1 MRKSLFLTVCL
12 TALIGAATPTGA
24 PQAKSPD
31 RIIEAYTLAV
41 GGEAAVARIQTRE
54 VHAKRHHGPKVTY
67 YWQKP
72 NKVLLV
78 EGKKKTGFDG
88 NSGWLLSSK
97 RRVTKISKGAQVVL
111 LEDADP
117 LRYTHLKQLYPDVK
131 QTVPSSLDG
140 RPMDVLE
147 TENDL
152 GATKFYFDRATHLL
166 VHIEETGE
174 TSAYF
179 KYLTD
184 FSDYQDR
191 DGVKLPMRIV
201 HNSTEPDAKEIEL
214 RIVNVIQ
221 NEPLKADIFTK
232 PSSGTFV
239 YGGKR

>member
-1 MRKSLFLTVCL
+1 M
-12 TALIGAATPTGA
+12 
-24 PQAKSPD
+24 
-31 RIIEAYTLAV
+31 
-41 GGEAAVARIQTRE
+41 
-54 VHAKRHHGPKVTY
+54 
-67 YWQKP
+67 
-72 NKVLLV
+72 LLV

-117 LRYTHLKQLYPDVK
+117 LRYTHLKQLHPDVK
-131 QTVPSSLDG
+131 LIAAGVLEG

-147 TENDL
+147 AENDL
-152 GATKFYFDRATHLL
+152 GTTKFYFDEATHLL
-166 VHIEETGE
+166 VHIEEIGE

-214 RIVNVIQ
+214 RITEVIQ
-221 NEPLKADIFTK
+221 NLPLKADMFTK
-232 PSSGTFV
+232 PSSGAFV